1 MIEDTDNDVESIE
14 EVAWE
19 HEGIEELTS
28 IEPLMKSDDNE
39 GVSLELVI
47 WLEMETL
54 EESVDNSF
62 KLEVGTTG
70 NDDDNFE
77 TWSLEDSSMLE
88 LITLVFSETLE

>member
-19 HEGIEELTS
+19 DEGIEELTS

-47 WLEMETL
+47 WLEVETL
-54 EESVDNSF
+54 EESVDDSF

-88 LITLVFSETLE
+88 LDTLVFSETLE